1 MKYLGFFCIIK
12 QLADNMALYKIHITI
27 GSYRNKSLVLI
38 QAETKSSAFIER
50 LFVSS
55 IKTKDE

>member
-1 MKYLGFFCIIK
+1 
-12 QLADNMALYKIHITI
+12 MALYKIHITI